1 MLLFFS
7 LIFLHTLCFAGSRIV
22 FISDSHGVG
31 KFGDIVKTHLR
42 AREDTRFHFFASGGS
57 APLQWINN
65 AFTTT
70 CGYQETSS
78 DANATPG
85 CQRIHTPRF
94 SSIWERYPRVP
105 NERRISIIALGTN
118 LSPKA
123 SERAPQITQ
132 IRRLM
137 DVALAQSDLCIWV
150 GPPNMRRSPDFDQ
163 QGVENKV
170 SMIQEVQNRCTFI
183 DSRMISQDPS
193 QGDGIHYHWPG
204 SRNIEQIQA
213 SSDWANAVMQE
224 VESIISQN

>member
-1 MLLFFS
+1 MPSLPPVVIKRLLAMPTQLQGVKEF
-7 LIFLHTLCFAGSRIV
+7 IRRDFLPS
-22 FISDSHGVG
+22 
-31 KFGDIVKTHLR
+31 
-42 AREDTRFHFFASGGS
+42 GS
-57 APLQWINN
+57 A
-65 AFTTT
+65 
-70 CGYQETSS
+70 
-78 DANATPG
+78 
-85 CQRIHTPRF
+85 
-94 SSIWERYPRVP
+94 
-105 NERRISIIALGTN
+105 IALGTN

-183 DSRMISQDPS
+183 DSRMISQYPS